1 MTKLYNELA
10 DWWPLMSA
18 PADYAEEAAFYFD
31 AMTKASTAPIETML
45 ELGAGGGNNASHMKH
60 RVKKLVLT
68 DLSDGMLAHS
78 RRLNPE
84 CEHHVGDMRTVRL
97 NRQFDAVFVH
107 DAISYLTSEADVA
120 RAIET
125 AFVHCRP
132 GGVALFA
139 PDHVRENFK
148 AGTDCGGHDG
158 GTRARC
164 AISNGRGT
172 RIPMTRPA
180 PLITHTCCANRM
192 APSQVVHDRH
202 IEGMFPRDTWLRLF
216 RQAGFEPRVVPF
228 DHSELEPG
236 HLRALRMRQAWLIL
250 SLACAVA
257 CTSSPRLRRR
267 PRQHQPVRRFA
278 CSC

>member
-1 MTKLYNELA
+1 VLCVGSLESSLHEIPARATRDRMCEDDNVTATKLYTDLA
-10 DWWPLMSA
+10 EWWPLMSA
-18 PADYAEEAAFYFD
+18 PADYAEEAAFYFE
-31 AMTKASTAPIETML
+31 AMQKASAHSIETML
-45 ELGAGGGNNASHMKH
+45 ELGAGGGNNASHMKE
-60 RVKKLVLT
+60 RVKQLVLT

-78 RRLNPE
+78 RKLNPE

-120 RAIET
+120 RAVET

-158 GTRARC
+158 PTRAMRYLEW
-164 AISNGRGT
+164 SWDPDPNDS
-172 RIPMTRPA
+172 
-180 PLITHTCCANRM
+180 TCTTDYTYVLRESDGSIA
-192 APSQVVHDRH
+192 VVHDRH
-202 IEGMFPRDTWLRLF
+202 IEGMFSRDTWLRLF

-236 HLRALRMRQAWLIL
+236 TYEIFVCVKRG
-250 SLACAVA
+250 
-257 CTSSPRLRRR
+257 
-267 PRQHQPVRRFA
+267 
-278 CSC
+278 

>member
-1 MTKLYNELA
+1 VTKLYSDLA

-18 PADYAEEAAFYFD
+18 PADYAEEAAFYFE
-31 AMTKASTAPIETML
+31 AMQQASTQPIETML

-60 RVKKLVLT
+60 RVKRLVLT
-68 DLSDGMLAHS
+68 DVSDGMLAHS
-78 RRLNPE
+78 RKLNPG
-84 CEHHVGDMRTVRL
+84 CEHLVGDMRTVRL
-97 NRQFDAVFVH
+97 NHQFDAVFVH

-148 AGTDCGGHDG
+148 AGTDCGGHDAVSPDLSAVALAKVEASATAG
-158 GTRARC
+158 DARAMRYLEWSWDPDPNDSTC
-164 AISNGRGT
+164 TTDYTYVLRESDGS
-172 RIPMTRPA
+172 
-180 PLITHTCCANRM
+180 IT
-192 APSQVVHDRH
+192 VVHDRH

-236 HLRALRMRQAWLIL
+236 TYEIFV
-250 SLACAVA
+250 CVK
-257 CTSSPRLRRR
+257 PR
-267 PRQHQPVRRFA
+267 
-278 CSC
+278 